1 MSVVAEPASDRAAEK
16 RLTAKQSR
24 DRLWFTIHSWIGLK
38 LSLLMTFIL
47 ATGTIAV
54 FSYEIDWL
62 LNPEMRANQRIAE
75 DEVAWGAAFDSMR
88 REYPAYRPLN
98 LSRFQDNWFALQ
110 MLAQGSGGEL
120 VRVWFNPA
128 DGANLG
134 MTSFFNVQRLFRE
147 LHRHLML
154 PLYIGIPLVTVL
166 AFPLL
171 ISLVA
176 GFVVYKKFW
185 RGLFKWPR
193 FGRNPRIWNGDLHRL
208 LGLWGSWF
216 IALIA
221 ITSIWYLV
229 EQLGGRAPPF
239 PAAERE
245 MADRN
250 AALPQQFD
258 GAAID
263 LALQNARSE
272 LAGLEPGRILFP
284 GNASAPLTIQGE
296 LSAVLVRPRANGVH
310 IDPASLAVVGS
321 YRGEDLDSHT
331 RISEASDPLHFG
343 YFGGIGTKL
352 LWFILGLMMTAMSIT
367 GVVINAA
374 RLRRSWLE
382 SATFSPPRRSGQSAN
397 PAGRPRNA

>member
-1 MSVVAEPASDRAAEK
+1 MSVAADTVPNRTAEK
-16 RLTAKQSR
+16 HPTAKQSR

-54 FSYEIDWL
+54 FSHEIDWL
-62 LNPEMRANQRIAE
+62 LNAEMRANQRIAE

-88 REYPAYRPLN
+88 REYPQYRPLN
-98 LSRFQDNWFALQ
+98 LSRFRDNWFALQ
-110 MLAQGSGGEL
+110 MLARGPDGEL

-128 DGANLG
+128 DGADLG

-154 PLYIGIPLVTVL
+154 PPHIGIPLVTVL

-193 FGRNPRIWNGDLHRL
+193 FGRKPRIWNGDLHRL

-221 ITSIWYLV
+221 ITSIWYFV

-239 PAAERE
+239 PAAETE
-245 MADRN
+245 MAAGN
-250 AALPQQFD
+250 TAPPQQFN

-263 LALQNARSE
+263 LALRNARSE
-272 LAGLEPGRILFP
+272 LAGLEPDRILFP
-284 GNASAPLTIQGE
+284 GDAGAPLTIQGK
-296 LSAVLVRPRANGVH
+296 LSAMLVRPRANGVH
-310 IDPASLAVVGS
+310 IDPTSLAVLGS
-321 YRGEDLDSHT
+321 YRGEDLDFHT
-331 RISEASDPLHFG
+331 RISEAADPLHFG

-352 LWFILGLMMTAMSIT
+352 LWFILGLMLTAMSIT

-382 SATFSPPRRSGQSAN
+382 AATFSPAALGAVRRK
-397 PAGRPRNA
+397 PAP

>member
-1 MSVVAEPASDRAAEK
+1 M
-16 RLTAKQSR
+16 
-24 DRLWFTIHSWIGLK
+24 
-38 LSLLMTFIL
+38 
-47 ATGTIAV
+47 
-54 FSYEIDWL
+54 
-62 LNPEMRANQRIAE
+62 
-75 DEVAWGAAFDSMR
+75 
-88 REYPAYRPLN
+88 
-98 LSRFQDNWFALQ
+98 
-110 MLAQGSGGEL
+110 
-120 VRVWFNPA
+120 RVWFDPA
-128 DGANLG
+128 DGADLG

-154 PLYIGIPLVTVL
+154 PLYIGIPLVTIL

-171 ISLVA
+171 ISLIA

-193 FGRNPRIWNGDLHRL
+193 FGRKPRIWNGDLHRL
-208 LGLWGSWF
+208 MGLWGSWF

-221 ITSIWYLV
+221 VTSIWYFV

-239 PAAERE
+239 PAPERE

-250 AALPQQFD
+250 TALPQQFD
-258 GAAID
+258 GVAID
-263 LALQNARSE
+263 LALQNARSQ
-272 LAGLEPGRILFP
+272 LAGLKTGRILFP
-284 GNASAPLTIQGE
+284 SNASAPLTIQGE

-310 IDPASLAVVGS
+310 IDPTSLDVVGS
-321 YRGEDLDSHT
+321 YQGEDLNSHT

-352 LWFILGLMMTAMSIT
+352 LWFIFGLMMTAISIT

-382 SATFSPPRRSGQSAN
+382 SATFSPAALKAVR
-397 PAGRPRNA
+397 